1 MDFSFTEEQ
10 DELRKVVRSF
20 LAKHCGDAQV
30 RRPAA
35 DPLGHD
41 PVVWRRMAGEL
52 GLQGLAVPEEYGG
65 SGFGYVD
72 LGIVFEETGRA
83 LLCSPYFATV
93 ALAAEALLRCADEAA
108 RCELLPGIA
117 SGETVAT
124 LALTEDDGRWDE
136 PGIRLTARESARETA
151 HEPARDSTREPARG
165 TAREPARGAADGGWE
180 LTGVKTYVL
189 DGHLADLLLVAART
203 PCGVSLFAV
212 AADAPGLVRT
222 PLPTLDQTR
231 GQARLEFTDT
241 PARLLGAEG
250 TAWPAL
256 ERTLA
261 TASVLLA
268 AEQVGGAAAALDAA
282 VAYARIREQYGR
294 PIGSFQGVKHKC
306 ADMLMEIESARSAA
320 YGGLWALDADDETET
335 AIAAAIAQAFCSE
348 AFTKVAGDNIQVHG
362 GIGFT
367 WEHPAHLYLKRAK
380 SSEALLGTP
389 SYHRELLAARLGI

>member
-1 MDFSFTEEQ
+1 MDLTFSEEQ

-20 LAKHCGDAQV
+20 LAKHSDEANV
-30 RRPAA
+30 RRLAA
-35 DPLGHD
+35 DPQGHD

-83 LLCSPYFATV
+83 LLGGPYFATV
-93 ALAAEALLRCADEAA
+93 ALAAEALLRCADEQA
-108 RCELLPGIA
+108 RHDLLPGIA
-117 SGETVAT
+117 SGGTVAT
-124 LALTEDDGRWDE
+124 LALTEDSGRWDE
-136 PGIRLTARESARETA
+136 QGIRLTAA
-151 HEPARDSTREPARG
+151 HDEA
-165 TAREPARGAADGGWE
+165 GGWR
-180 LTGVKTYVL
+180 LTGVKTYVP

-203 PCGVSLFAV
+203 PGGISLLAV
-212 AADAPGLVRT
+212 ETADAPGLTRI

-231 GQARLEFTDT
+231 KQARLEFTDT
-241 PARLLGAEG
+241 PARLLGPEG
-250 TAWPAL
+250 AAWPAL

-261 TASVLLA
+261 TAAVLLS

-282 VAYARIREQYGR
+282 VAYAKIREQYGR
-294 PIGSFQGVKHKC
+294 PIGSFQGIKHKC

-320 YGGLWALDADDETET
+320 YGGLWALDAGDETEI
-335 AIAAAIAQAFCSE
+335 AMAAALAQAVCSE
-348 AFTKVAGDNIQVHG
+348 AFTKVAADNIQVHG

-367 WEHPAHLYLKRAK
+367 WEHPAHLYFKRAK
-380 SSEALLGTP
+380 SSEVLLGTP

>member
-1 MDFSFTEEQ
+1 MDLTFSEEQ

-20 LAKHCGDAQV
+20 LAKYSAESDV
-30 RRPAA
+30 RRLAA

-41 PVVWRRMAGEL
+41 LVVWRRMAGEL

-72 LGIVFEETGRA
+72 LGIVFEEAGRA
-83 LLCSPYFATV
+83 LLCGPYFATV
-93 ALAAEALLRCADEAA
+93 ALAAETLLRSDDEQA
-108 RCELLPGIA
+108 RRDLLPGIV

-124 LALTEDDGRWDE
+124 LALTEDSGRWDE
-136 PGIRLTARESARETA
+136 AGIRLTAS
-151 HEPARDSTREPARG
+151 G
-165 TAREPARGAADGGWE
+165 TAGAWQ
-180 LTGVKTYVL
+180 LTGAKTYVP
-189 DGHLADLLLVAART
+189 DGGLADLILVAART
-203 PCGVSLFAV
+203 PGGISLFAV
-212 AADAPGLVRT
+212 HADAPGLVRT

-231 GQARLEFTDT
+231 KQARLEFTAT
-241 PARLLGAEG
+241 PARLLGTEG

-282 VAYARIREQYGR
+282 VDYARIRVQYGR
-294 PIGSFQGVKHKC
+294 PIGSFQGIKHKC

-320 YGGLWALDADDETET
+320 YGGLWALDAGDDTET
-335 AIAAAIAQAFCSE
+335 AVAAALAQAFCSE
-348 AFTKVAGDNIQVHG
+348 AFTRVAGDNIQVHG

-367 WEHPAHLYLKRAK
+367 WEHPAHLYFKRAK

-389 SYHRELLAARLGI
+389 SYHRELLAGRLGI

>member
-1 MDFSFTEEQ
+1 MDLTFSEEQ
-10 DELRKVVRSF
+10 GELRKVVRSF
-20 LAKHCGDAQV
+20 LAKHSDETEV
-30 RRPAA
+30 RRLAA
-35 DPLGHD
+35 DPTGHD

-72 LGIVFEETGRA
+72 LGIVFEEAGRA
-83 LLCSPYFATV
+83 LLCGPYFATV
-93 ALAAEALLRCADEAA
+93 ALAAEALLRCADEPA
-108 RCELLPGIA
+108 RTDLLPGIA

-124 LALTEDDGRWDE
+124 LVLTEDGGGWDE
-136 PGIRLTARESARETA
+136 QGIRLTAQET
-151 HEPARDSTREPARG
+151 T
-165 TAREPARGAADGGWE
+165 DGWR
-180 LTGVKTYVL
+180 LTGTKTYVP

-203 PCGVSLFAV
+203 ESPGISLFAV
-212 AADAPGLVRT
+212 EVADAQGLTRT

-231 GQARLEFTDT
+231 KQARLEFTDT
-241 PARLLGAEG
+241 PARLLGTEG
-250 TAWPAL
+250 EAWPGL

-282 VAYARIREQYGR
+282 VEYAKIREQYGR
-294 PIGSFQGVKHKC
+294 PIGSFQGIKHKC
-306 ADMLMEIESARSAA
+306 ADMLLEIECARSAA
-320 YGGLWALDADDETET
+320 YGGLWALDSGDETEI
-335 AIAAAIAQAFCSE
+335 AVAAALAQAFCSE

-367 WEHPAHLYLKRAK
+367 WEHPAHLYFKRAK
-380 SSEALLGTP
+380 SSETLLGTP